1 MKDKQQNESKANQER
16 AAYQPPEVVRVSL
29 RPEEAVLG
37 HCKTFSSTGPAS
49 GSCRTFFCKTFGS

>member
-1 MKDKQQNESKANQER
+1 MKETQQKQDKANNER

-49 GSCRTFFCKTFGS
+49 ASCRTFFCKTFGS